1 MNKTIPVVYCFDK
14 SYAKYAAV
22 STHSLFLNSNSKL
35 TVYWV
40 VPDCDVHEVDELS
53 KLLKI
58 RGISITV
65 LGVSDDYSVGR
76 GGHAYI
82 SQAAYLRIAIPYVVM
97 EEKII
102 YIDSDTL
109 ILADL
114 MELYNHE
121 MYDKQIGGVIDLWR
135 GGGSKI
141 PLEDGDPY
149 INSGVML
156 MNLSALRAGNFF
168 ERCRSVYKCYHEYIS
183 SMDQCIINK
192 YAENSKI
199 ILNKKWN
206 VQILSNQ
213 AKWTE
218 LKNGEVT
225 SADHAIVH
233 FLGAVKPWED
243 WCDPLISDF
252 WWGYANNLEELC
264 INSKKISNIKN
275 ALIFLVWIRSN
286 KIRNSFRYFKKFNN
300 LKLKH
305 IIALLFII
313 PYKFFNQL
321 FRVIVNL
328 MRNKHFDSIS

>member
-82 SQAAYLRIAIPYVVM
+82 SQATYLRIAIPYVVM

-121 MYDKQIGGVIDLWR
+121 MYDKKIGGVIDLWR

-156 MNLSALRAGNFF
+156 MNLSADTEPQKNVWMKLAGTIAGGCFLISTCNIVYNAQNVSQEIAAKTALLNQGNIGLIGNLGKVLFKDYVVPF
-168 ERCRSVYKCYHEYIS
+168 EIS
-183 SMDQCIINK
+183 SV
-192 YAENSKI
+192 
-199 ILNKKWN
+199 LF
-206 VQILSNQ
+206 LS
-213 AKWTE
+213 AM
-218 LKNGEVT
+218 V
-225 SADHAIVH
+225 
-233 FLGAVKPWED
+233 GAVV
-243 WCDPLISDF
+243 I
-252 WWGYANNLEELC
+252 G
-264 INSKKISNIKN
+264 KKEKSN
-275 ALIFLVWIRSN
+275 V
-286 KIRNSFRYFKKFNN
+286 
-300 LKLKH
+300 
-305 IIALLFII
+305 
-313 PYKFFNQL
+313 
-321 FRVIVNL
+321 
-328 MRNKHFDSIS
+328 